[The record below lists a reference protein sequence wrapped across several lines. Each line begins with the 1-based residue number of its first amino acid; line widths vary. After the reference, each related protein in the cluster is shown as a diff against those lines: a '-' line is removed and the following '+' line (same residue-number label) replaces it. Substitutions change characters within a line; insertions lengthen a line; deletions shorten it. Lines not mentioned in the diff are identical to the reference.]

1 MASFPDELPDW
12 LPPEGQSIGFKYFI
26 YFGLIYI
33 LITAFTSWIITR
45 RRPKGYSDDEYEDD
59 DYERDRESEIQ
70 LGMTKTLTFDDTRD
84 LLSSLKIEIAGAE
97 ASLAKLNSEKAL
109 NEISE
114 EAYTN
119 LSDRYNQHVSKISQ
133 KMNRMISAS
142 IRTREGDIEEGI
154 PLEQGISQEEMADIE
169 ADLQKQLVDLESDED
184 FLKTTRQK
192 TPISE
197 VYKQDPL
204 APPPQAAPPAQPAA
218 SSAPP
223 AAEQMKAPSPKPPPP
238 SSQEAQPPAKSAA
251 APPSPVKV
259 ATPVKPQPIPTKVEK
274 PPPPQKVKKKAPAP
288 SPPPSSVKKM
298 PPPPAKP
305 EIAPVDDVQ
314 VATPIA
320 AQQPMKVESEEGEE
334 KIFAKSTSIA
344 ALRMDML
351 RELARLKKLISDD
364 DK

>member
-1 MASFPDELPDW
+1 MATFPDELPDW

-26 YFGLIYI
+26 YLGLIYMV
-33 LITAFTSWIITR
+33 LTAFTSWIITR
-45 RRPKGYSDDEYEDD
+45 RRPKGYYDDEYEDD
-59 DYERDRESEIQ
+59 DYEDRETEVQ

-109 NEISE
+109 NEISDD
-114 EAYTN
+114 AFTN
-119 LSDRYNQHVSKISQ
+119 LSDRYSQHVTKISQ
-133 KMNRMISAS
+133 KMNRMISTS
-142 IRTREGDIEEGI
+142 IRTREGDIAEGI
-154 PLEQGISQEEMADIE
+154 PLEQGISQAEMADIE

-184 FLKTTRQK
+184 FLKTGRPK

-204 APPPQAAPPAQPAA
+204 APPPKAAPPAQPAA
-218 SSAPP
+218 SPP

-251 APPSPVKV
+251 PPPSPVKV
-259 ATPVKPQPIPTKVEK
+259 ETPVKPQPVSTKVEK
-274 PPPPQKVKKKAPAP
+274 PPPPQKVEKKAPAP

-305 EIAPVDDVQ
+305 EIAPTDDVR

-351 RELARLKKLISDD
+351 RELARLKKLISED